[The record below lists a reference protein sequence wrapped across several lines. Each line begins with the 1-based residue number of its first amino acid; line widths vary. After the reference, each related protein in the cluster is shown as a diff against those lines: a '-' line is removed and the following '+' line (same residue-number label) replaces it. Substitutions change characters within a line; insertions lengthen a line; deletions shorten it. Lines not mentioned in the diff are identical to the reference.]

1 MVVALF
7 ALSIGIVKF
16 FAEPGFPFHTSFTVV
31 ICYFCSFGILLTIPP
46 DIATAVV
53 ERNRTSSLDGY
64 YNSIEFFSVFYNTLF
79 VIILV
84 MGSVVLVFQEYYN
97 TDGEFATLTT
107 WFSMDD
113 KYDKCRLVALENL
126 CLKLNLISI
135 QLNSLR
141 FRGHYILVK
150 IILLC
155 TLLSFPKPDIYSLQ
169 IWQAIS
175 LSLGE

>member
-1 MVVALF
+1 MSTIQYVYQYTGIMIVALF

-113 KYDKCRLVALENL
+113 KYHIVLGQHDDKCRLVALENV
-126 CLKLNLISI
+126 CFKLNLIGI
-135 QLNSLR
+135 QFNSLR
-141 FRGHYILVK
+141 FRGHF
-150 IILLC
+150 
-155 TLLSFPKPDIYSLQ
+155 SF
-169 IWQAIS
+169 
-175 LSLGE
+175 

>member
-1 MVVALF
+1 
-7 ALSIGIVKF
+7 
-16 FAEPGFPFHTSFTVV
+16 
-31 ICYFCSFGILLTIPP
+31 
-46 DIATAVV
+46 
-53 ERNRTSSLDGY
+53 
-64 YNSIEFFSVFYNTLF
+64 
-79 VIILV
+79 
-84 MGSVVLVFQEYYN
+84 
-97 TDGEFATLTT
+97 
-107 WFSMDD
+107 MDD